1 MEEFG
6 PWVGKIPLEEV
17 MATHSSVLAWRIPW
31 IRVWLAVVHRVTKSW
46 TQLKRLSTQHN
57 IWRRSYFDRIF
68 AGREVPPIL
77 HPQTREEKEDSS
89 LIVVSQTNECLM
101 CPFPSPSLPPNRGA
115 SKTNVSFTS
124 DPGEVGENLALT

>member
-6 PWVGKIPLEEV
+6 PWVGKIPLEEG

-31 IRVWLAVVHRVTKSW
+31 IRVWLAIVHRVTKSW
-46 TQLKRLSTQHN
+46 TQLKRLSTQHT
-57 IWRRSYFDRIF
+57 IWKRNYFDRIF

-101 CPFPSPSLPPNRGA
+101 CLFPSPPLP
-115 SKTNVSFTS
+115 SK
-124 DPGEVGENLALT
+124 